1 VQQDTKISLDEETVT
16 KEPDW
21 KSRVVYVKER
31 FIGKTSKGFE
41 FTLPDDVIAIKRFR
55 IQYDYLGGSIQ
66 MNHLSDIHQSSIEI
80 SNEHTNSWFT
90 DIQIEEF
97 NEDPEK
103 MLGYKD
109 ILANA

>member
-1 VQQDTKISLDEETVT
+1 
-16 KEPDW
+16 
-21 KSRVVYVKER
+21 
-31 FIGKTSKGFE
+31 
-41 FTLPDDVIAIKRFR
+41 
-55 IQYDYLGGSIQ
+55 